1 MYFVLLFS
9 EKITWPIIDFLTDS
23 VATETSQKERCTGI
37 ELCPRP
43 SAEQCSQA
51 THLRPVSK
59 PGSGTDVPVAQH
71 GDSNSARRAMT

>member
-1 MYFVLLFS
+1 MPEKNMLLKKMYFVLLFS

-43 SAEQCSQA
+43 SAEQQSGYPPP
-51 THLRPVSK
+51 LRV
-59 PGSGTDVPVAQH
+59 
-71 GDSNSARRAMT
+71 